1 MKIEIPTTCPCCS
14 YKLELVNDQLFCRNT
29 ACGAQLGKK
38 VEHFCKTL
46 GIKGM
51 GPKSVE
57 KLDLQDLTEL
67 FYLDLDTVTEA
78 LGSEKTAVKL
88 LDEIERAKS
97 ADLAT
102 VLASFSI
109 TLVGNTASKKICEVV
124 EHIDQITYETCK
136 AAGLGDKVTENLIT
150 WLETDF
156 PDLREFLPFSFKSNR
171 NSNTNSNSNNKTIC
185 VTGKLSSFK
194 TKAEAY
200 KLLEEAGFTIV
211 ESVTKATDI
220 LVDEEDKGSTKR
232 KKAES
237 LGITI
242 ITNLETF
249 LKETKND

>member
-1 MKIEIPTTCPCCS
+1 MKIEIPTTCPCCD

-57 KLDLQDLTEL
+57 KLDLQDITEL
-67 FYLDLDTVTEA
+67 FYLDVDSVAEA
-78 LGSEKTAVKL
+78 LGSQKTAEKL

-109 TLVGNTASKKICEVV
+109 ALVGNTASQKICSVV
-124 EHIDQITYETCK
+124 GHIDEISYDTCK
-136 AAGLGDKVTENLIT
+136 QAGLGDKVTENLLG
-150 WLETDF
+150 WLQTDF
-156 PDLREFLPFSFKSNR
+156 PDLREFLPFSFKSNH
-171 NSNTNSNSNNKTIC
+171 NSTSTSNNNNKTVCI
-185 VTGKLSSFK
+185 TGKLSSYK

-200 KLLEEAGFTIV
+200 KALETAGYKVV
-211 ESVTKATDI
+211 ESVTKTTDY
-220 LVDEEDKGSTKR
+220 LVDEEDKASTKR

-237 LGITI
+237 LGVQI
-242 ITNLETF
+242 ITNLITF
-249 LKETKND
+249 LKEKQND